1 MLAPGIYFSFNSV
14 GRRCANYVYFCQ
26 WNRED
31 CRNAIVVV
39 WRGPGDPD
47 YLVSFALKIH
57 HAQMAGAKAVVI
69 IDGVSTNFDM
79 ANSPTAG
86 NGPIDYGI
94 KPDPP
99 ETHIEIRIPAVMI
112 LREKAHLLRE
122 KVVHMLHW
130 LDPGTCAGLPDPK
143 KARVGYVFIP
153 KQESKIG
160 MEKSQAQ
167 ALMAEFFAERRKERS
182 EETSM
187 LMDAIHTGRDQ
198 AEETLKSR
206 EFYGGSFFSSMNPFK
221 GATVTENLDRHMQD
235 HMMNKL
241 KNMPGVGELQ
251 KNITLKMEV
260 LRQDIEAFLP
270 VTVSWHEH
278 DDDEESARPKED
290 PTESSYSISSLKKAI
305 GFQMPTIVP
314 KDPKGDFVW
323 CATGQPPFWLRI
335 CVGETTEPLRLTLT
349 GYEYTYQHVQDPTKL
364 AIRMGSIED
373 GKFVTSG
380 VQLCELLVEGEKC
393 ELNFQKKMTIVIS
406 VNTSGYHVTVRHES
420 SLKDKVWFMPHNVTL
435 EKLSLDRL
443 SRLPLEAFFDGS
455 MSDHPA
461 GTGCKFPKISRL
473 PPAEGIYK
481 PPPKPL
487 FQWNI
492 EDWVLVFRHTAL
504 GILN

>member
-1 MLAPGIYFSFNSV
+1 
-14 GRRCANYVYFCQ
+14 
-26 WNRED
+26 
-31 CRNAIVVV
+31 
-39 WRGPGDPD
+39 
-47 YLVSFALKIH
+47 VSFALKIH

-69 IDGVSTNFDM
+69 IDGGSKYFNMD
-79 ANSPTAG
+79 NSPTAS

-99 ETHIEIRIPAVMI
+99 ETHVEMRIPAVMI
-112 LREKAHLLRE
+112 LSEKAHLLRD
-122 KVVHMLHW
+122 KVVHMLSW
-130 LDPGTCAGLPDPK
+130 LDPSTCTGLPDPK
-143 KARVGYVFIP
+143 RARVGYVYLP

-160 MEKSQAQ
+160 MEKSKAQ

-221 GATVTENLDRHMQD
+221 GATGTENIDRHVQD

-251 KNITLKMEV
+251 KSITQKMEV

-278 DDDEESARPKED
+278 DDDEESARSKED
-290 PTESSYSISSLKKAI
+290 PTGSSYSISSLKR
-305 GFQMPTIVP
+305 GFQMPTILP

-335 CVGETTEPLRLTLT
+335 RVGETTEPLRLDFS
-349 GYEYTYQHVQDPTKL
+349 GFEHAYQHVQDPTKL
-364 AIRMGSIED
+364 AITMGSIED
-373 GKFVTSG
+373 GKVVTSG
-380 VQLCELLVEGEKC
+380 VQLRELLVEGEKC
-393 ELNFQKKMTIVIS
+393 ELNFQKKITIVIS
-406 VNTSGYHVTVRHES
+406 VNTFGYHVTVRHES
-420 SLKDKVWFMPHNVTL
+420 SLKDKIWFMPHNVTL
-435 EKLSLDRL
+435 ETISLDRL
-443 SRLPLEAFFDGS
+443 STLPLEAFDGCHG
-455 MSDHPA
+455 HPA
-461 GTGCKFPKISRL
+461 GQLGTYKVPKISRL
-473 PPAEGIYK
+473 PPAEGIFK

-504 GILN
+504 GILNSYPPNLVHTRLLTVVLMTRISIVHA